1 LRALSLK
8 ITSARESRMRLG
20 TAAGTTKHPLGNNMA
35 IAIENDFREF
45 SLVITVG
52 ISLMRFL

>member
-1 LRALSLK
+1 
-8 ITSARESRMRLG
+8 
-20 TAAGTTKHPLGNNMA
+20 MA